1 MSLSKPMFT
10 GLIEHVG
17 RVDALEPIEGGYRL
31 SIETDVAG
39 EVRDGD
45 SIAVNGV
52 CLTVVNR
59 NDRSFVT
66 EIGPETARVTT
77 LGDLR
82 AGAIVNLERPM
93 RPDGRMGGHFV
104 LGHVDCK
111 GVLKD
116 IRADG
121 EFWWTTVG
129 FDAGLAPYFIPKG
142 SVAVDGISL
151 TVATLREAEFDV
163 QIIPFTWEHTNLQAI
178 RPGDGVN
185 LEVDVIGKYV
195 VRVAQLT
202 GVWPAGGHAA
212 LAPPA

>member
-1 MSLSKPMFT
+1 MFT
-10 GLIEHVG
+10 GLIEHAG
-17 RVDALEPIEGGYRL
+17 RVEGLEPIEGGYRL
-31 SIETDVAG
+31 SVETAIAG
-39 EVRDGD
+39 ELHEGD

-52 CLTVVNR
+52 CLTVVGR
-59 NDRSFVT
+59 DERRFVT

-77 LGDLR
+77 LGGLA
-82 AGAIVNLERPM
+82 AGALVNLERPM

-104 LGHVDCK
+104 LGHVDCI
-111 GVLKD
+111 GVLKAV
-116 IRADG
+116 RVDG
-121 EFWWTTVG
+121 EFWWMTVG
-129 FDAGLAPYFIPKG
+129 FDAGLAPYIIPKG

-178 RPGDGVN
+178 RPGDAVN

-202 GVWPAGGHAA
+202 GMWPEGARAPLA
-212 LAPPA
+212 LP

>member
-1 MSLSKPMFT
+1 MFT

-17 RVDALEPIEGGYRL
+17 RVEALDPIEGGYRL
-31 SIETDVAG
+31 SIGAPLAG
-39 EVRDGD
+39 DLHEGD

-52 CLTVVNR
+52 CLTVVGR
-59 NDRSFVT
+59 DESRFVT

-77 LGDLR
+77 LGALGR
-82 AGAIVNLERPM
+82 GGLVNLERPM

-111 GVLKD
+111 GVLTG
-116 IRADG
+116 IREDG
-121 EFWWTTVG
+121 EFWWITVA
-129 FDAGLAPYFIPKG
+129 FDAALAPYFIPKG

-151 TVATLREAEFDV
+151 TVATLRDAEFDV
-163 QIIPFTWEHTNLQAI
+163 QIIPFTWEHTNLQAS

-202 GVWPAGGHAA
+202 GMWPADGR
-212 LAPPA
+212 APLPLP

>member
-1 MSLSKPMFT
+1 MFT
-10 GLIEHVG
+10 GLIEQVG
-17 RVDALEPIEGGYRL
+17 RVEALEPIAGGFRL
-31 SIETDVAG
+31 SLATAFAG
-39 EVRDGD
+39 DLRDGD

-52 CLTVVNR
+52 CLTVVGR
-59 NDRSFVT
+59 DAGAFVT
-66 EIGPETARVTT
+66 ELGPETARVTT

-82 AGAIVNLERPM
+82 PGALVNLERPM

-111 GVLKD
+111 GVLRA

-121 EFWWTTVG
+121 EFWWITVG
-129 FDAGLAPYFIPKG
+129 FDPGLAPYFIPKG

-151 TVATLREAEFDV
+151 TVATLGEAEFDV
-163 QIIPFTWEHTNLQAI
+163 QIIPFTWEHTNLQAS

-195 VRVAQLT
+195 VRVARLT
-202 GVWPAGGHAA
+202 GLWPEGGRAPFA
-212 LAPPA
+212 LPT

>member
-1 MSLSKPMFT
+1 MFT
-10 GLIEHVG
+10 GLIEQVG
-17 RVDALEPIEGGYRL
+17 RVEALDPIEGGFRL
-31 SIETDVAG
+31 SLETAMAG
-39 EVRDGD
+39 ELRDGD

-52 CLTVVNR
+52 CLTVV
-59 NDRSFVT
+59 DRGDRRFVT

-77 LGDLR
+77 LGALR
-82 AGAIVNLERPM
+82 PGALVNLERPM

-111 GVLKD
+111 GVLSA
-116 IRADG
+116 IRVDG
-121 EFWWTTVG
+121 EFWWITIG
-129 FDAGLAPYFIPKG
+129 FAPGLAPYFIPKG

-163 QIIPFTWEHTNLQAI
+163 QIIPFTWEHTNLQAS

-195 VRVAQLT
+195 VRVAQLS
-202 GVWPAGGHAA
+202 GMWPEGGHAP
-212 LAPPA
+212 LSLPT

>member
-1 MSLSKPMFT
+1 MFT
-10 GLIEHVG
+10 GLIEQAG
-17 RVDALEPIEGGYRL
+17 RVESLEPIEGGYRL
-31 SIETDVAG
+31 AIETAIAG
-39 EVRDGD
+39 ELRDGD

-52 CLTVVNR
+52 CLTVVG
-59 NDRSFVT
+59 RSERCFVT

-82 AGAIVNLERPM
+82 AGALVNLERPM

-111 GVLKD
+111 GVLTA

-121 EFWWTTVG
+121 EFWWITVA

-151 TVATLREAEFDV
+151 TVATLRESDFDV
-163 QIIPFTWEHTNLQAI
+163 QIIPFTWEHTNLQAS

-202 GVWPAGGHAA
+202 GMWPDGGR
-212 LAPPA
+212 PPLPLP

>member
-1 MSLSKPMFT
+1 MFT
-10 GLIEHVG
+10 GLIEQAG
-17 RVDALEPIEGGYRL
+17 RVEALDPIEGGYRL
-31 SIETDVAG
+31 SIETAIAA
-39 EVRDGD
+39 ELHDGD

-52 CLTVVNR
+52 CLTVVR
-59 NDRSFVT
+59 RDARRFVT

-77 LGDLR
+77 LGGLA
-82 AGAIVNLERPM
+82 AGKLVNLERPM

-111 GVLKD
+111 GVLKA
-116 IRADG
+116 IRVDG
-121 EFWWTTVG
+121 EFWWITVG
-129 FDAGLAPYFIPKG
+129 FDAPLAPYFIPKG

-163 QIIPFTWEHTNLQAI
+163 QIIPFTWDHTNLQAS

-202 GVWPAGGHAA
+202 GLWPEGGR
-212 LAPPA
+212 APLPLPS

>member
-1 MSLSKPMFT
+1 MFT
-10 GLIEHVG
+10 GLIEHAG
-17 RVDALEPIEGGYRL
+17 RVASLESIEGGYRL
-31 SIETDVAG
+31 AIETAIAG
-39 EVRDGD
+39 ELRDGD

-52 CLTVVNR
+52 CLTVVGR
-59 NDRSFVT
+59 AEGRFVT

-82 AGAIVNLERPM
+82 GGTLVNLERPM

-111 GVLKD
+111 GVLKA

-121 EFWWTTVG
+121 EFWWITVG

-163 QIIPFTWEHTNLQAI
+163 QIIPFTWEHTNLQAS

-195 VRVAQLT
+195 VRVAHLT
-202 GVWPAGGHAA
+202 GLWPDGGRQP
-212 LAPPA
+212 LPLP